1 MPESAGTPPPTGAA
15 RRVLY
20 DGECGVCRALA
31 AQARRRDTGRR
42 LVLLPYQTQRSS
54 DLAPNVSTKDLED
67 ALHVILEDGSVR
79 RRAEAVVAVL
89 DVLPP
94 PWNWLARLGSWRP
107 FRSVADV
114 LYGQF
119 ARHRRLVSR
128 LLRLGGGS

>member
-1 MPESAGTPPPTGAA
+1 MPESAVTPSPTGAP

-31 AQARRRDTGRR
+31 AQARRRDTALR
-42 LVLLPYQTQRSS
+42 LVLLPYKSQRSS
-54 DLAPNVSTKDLED
+54 DFPPDVSTKDLED

-107 FRSVADV
+107 MRSVADV
-114 LYGQF
+114 VYGAF

-128 LLRLGGGS
+128 LLRLGGGP